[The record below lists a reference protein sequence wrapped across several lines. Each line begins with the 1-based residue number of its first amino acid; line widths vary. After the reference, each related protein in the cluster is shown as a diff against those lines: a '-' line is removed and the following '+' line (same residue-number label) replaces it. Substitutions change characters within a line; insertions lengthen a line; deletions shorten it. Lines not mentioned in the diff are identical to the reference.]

1 MKESHILQVITIF
14 CCNSSNSS
22 MSQAAGAGN
31 PGQPGGGGGAM
42 GSGDNYSIYSYKQD
56 LAAAMAGGG
65 PAGPVGSDTMRSTAI
80 DSHLGVVGTHTLQSR
95 ASPQYRVS
103 DIDPEYARRYHREQ
117 AGADTHHY

>member
-1 MKESHILQVITIF
+1 
-14 CCNSSNSS
+14 
-22 MSQAAGAGN
+22 
-31 PGQPGGGGGAM
+31 M

-65 PAGPVGSDTMRSTAI
+65 PGPVGSDTMRSTAI

-117 AGADTHHY
+117 AGDTHHY